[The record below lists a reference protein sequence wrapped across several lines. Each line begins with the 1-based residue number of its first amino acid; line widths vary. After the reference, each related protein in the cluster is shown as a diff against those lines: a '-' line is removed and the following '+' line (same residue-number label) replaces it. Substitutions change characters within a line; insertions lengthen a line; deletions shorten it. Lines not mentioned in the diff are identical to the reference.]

1 MSLREV
7 KYGER
12 GKKGRHES
20 LERFYI
26 QVTFQIYAAALH

>member
-12 GKKGRHES
+12 GKGRHES